1 MGVRYGGLGAHA
13 ALRRRAERDPRVPAS
28 VHIRADLGFEYRA
41 HRLLSPGNSDDPRA
55 NVAIPPSDV
64 LTAGRVVGGYDWH
77 AFGVLFGMGAWQ
89 NYHESG
95 RDLFAYDR
103 SDSQFQVAAWRYFPS
118 ITVRFGRLDFVRA
131 EAGVGSYDAATL
143 FRPGVW
149 AGVAYAEPT
158 GLECVLRAGHHEEIG
173 VRALAELR
181 VPVAGWLRAKGAVAL
196 VTDEAEVEM
205 GSGLELNF

>member
-1 MGVRYGGLGAHA
+1 MGVRYGGLRAHA
-13 ALRRRAERDPRVPAS
+13 ALRRRAKRDPRVPGG
-28 VHIRADLGFEYRA
+28 VHIGGDVGFEYRA
-41 HRLLSPGNSDDPRA
+41 HRLLAPGTSDDPRA
-55 NVAIPPSDV
+55 NVAVPPSDV
-64 LTAGRVVGGYDWH
+64 LTAWRVVGGYDWH
-77 AFGVLFGMGAWQ
+77 AFGVLFGLGAWQ
-89 NYHESG
+89 NYHDNRGLFYYDTADTQFPVAKLQGSG
-95 RDLFAYDR
+95 SL
-103 SDSQFQVAAWRYFPS
+103 V
-118 ITVRFGRLDFVRA
+118 VRFGRLDFVRA

-149 AGVAYAEPT
+149 AGVAYAEPS

-196 VTDEAEVEM
+196 VTDEAEVEV